1 MAEAKIASEF
11 DYIKINKKD
20 LLEITIHNETKKL
33 QTITIKAIGMNF
45 LKYNEN
51 NENINNKGEYIMRIL
66 DLYEEKEI
74 KRIRKEIDEKIEKV
88 ELSGETAK
96 IAKKIKKIAK
106 EELEKKGI
114 TDDLIDVSYKDT
126 DEVIQEKEKI
136 LKLNTEKRKELSET
150 IAEIKAL
157 LDITENFEQKMKIL
171 KSYGV
176 VTQKGTLSN

>member
-1 MAEAKIASEF
+1 MGEAKIASEF
-11 DYIKINKKD
+11 DYIKINKKN
-20 LLEITIHNETKKL
+20 LLEITTYNHPNGL
-33 QTITIKAIGMNF
+33 CGITIDATEMEF

-74 KRIRKEIDEKIEKV
+74 KRIRKEIDEKLEKV
-88 ELSGETAK
+88 ELSGEAAK

-136 LKLNTEKRKELSET
+136 LELNTEKRKELSET
-150 IAEIKAL
+150 ITEIKAL